1 MAVLQAWLRQ
11 PVVTAAVVVVVVAL
25 VLGLRAYWRHRD
37 ARRRLD
43 PEVAAPLD

>member
-1 MAVLQAWLRQ
+1 MRTALVLL
-11 PVVTAAVVVVVVAL
+11 VVIAL
-25 VLGLRAYWRHRD
+25 VLGLRAYWRRRD